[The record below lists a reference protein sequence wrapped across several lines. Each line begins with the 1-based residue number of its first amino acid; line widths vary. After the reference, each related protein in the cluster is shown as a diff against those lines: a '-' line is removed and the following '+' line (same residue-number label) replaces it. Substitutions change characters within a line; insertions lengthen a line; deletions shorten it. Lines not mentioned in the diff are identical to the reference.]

1 MHTVHAEAWEMKRI
15 GILLLAAGAG
25 KRFGGNKLEALVHGK
40 PMFLHALDLV
50 EKQNVLQ
57 KVVVTGKKKIALEAE
72 KREIKVAWNESPE
85 KGISYSI
92 RLGMETLLEAEP
104 MLDAVLFMVCDQ
116 PWLQYETIKDL
127 IHAHACGIM
136 AVSHHGK
143 SGNPV
148 IFSKK
153 YFYELMHLSG
163 DVGGRQVMNHHKEEV
178 YYLKVF
184 NKKELEDI
192 DLREQLEE

>member
-1 MHTVHAEAWEMKRI
+1 MNAEAWEMKCI
-15 GILLLAAGAG
+15 GILLLAAGEG

-40 PMFLHALDLV
+40 PMFSYALDLI
-50 EKQNVLQ
+50 EKQNVSQ
-57 KVVVTGKKKIALEAE
+57 KAVVTGKKRIALEAE
-72 KREIKVAWNESPE
+72 KRAIKVVWNEVPE
-85 KGISYSI
+85 EGISYSI

-127 IHAHACGIM
+127 INAHVCGIM
-136 AVSHHGK
+136 AVSHNGK

-148 IFSKK
+148 MFSKK
-153 YFYELMHLSG
+153 YFHELMHLSG
-163 DVGGRQVMNHHKEEV
+163 DVGGRQVMINHKEEV
-178 YYLKVF
+178 YYLNVF

>member
-1 MHTVHAEAWEMKRI
+1 MNAEAGEMKRI
-15 GILLLAAGAG
+15 GILLLAAGEG
-25 KRFGGNKLEALVHGK
+25 KRFGGNKLEALVHEK
-40 PMFLHALDLV
+40 PMFSYALDLI
-50 EKQNVLQ
+50 EKQDVSQ
-57 KVVVTGKKKIALEAE
+57 KVVVTGKKTIALEAE
-72 KREIKVAWNESPE
+72 KRAIKVAWNEMPE
-85 KGISYSI
+85 EGISYSI

-127 IHAHACGIM
+127 MNAHVCGIM
-136 AVSHHGK
+136 AVSHNGK

-163 DVGGRQVMNHHKEEV
+163 DVGGRQVMINHKEEV
-178 YYLKVF
+178 YYLNVF